1 MLFTISPAII
11 TNCIIKN
18 EEEQLVE
25 IDLTKVKIMQCKIYG
40 KGNLLICICDQINF
54 KVTLFGLDIWIENIN
69 IHKNY
74 ELFINK
80 FYNIFGFI

>member
-1 MLFTISPAII
+1 
-11 TNCIIKN
+11 
-18 EEEQLVE
+18 
-25 IDLTKVKIMQCKIYG
+25 MQCKIYG